1 MEFAVIKTGGKQY
14 SVSVGD
20 KLFVEKLPEAVVGE
34 RIVLD
39 DVLLYSKDDKLTIGD
54 ELKNI
59 KVEASVLE
67 QVRARKIIVFKKE
80 RRQNHRRKNGFRRH
94 LTVLKIENIVV
105 AA

>member
-20 KLFVEKLPEAVVGE
+20 KLFVEKLPEATAGE
-34 RIVLD
+34 KIVLD
-39 DVLLYSKDDKLTIGD
+39 DVLLYSKDGKLTLDGN
-54 ELKNI
+54 LKNI
-59 KVEASVLE
+59 KVEASVVE
-67 QVRARKIIVFKKE
+67 QIRARKIIVFKKE

-94 LTVLKIENIVV
+94 LTVLKIENIV